1 MVPVGIVG
9 LSPAWETRYRPA
21 IRSLSGRIA
30 IRAIYDPVA
39 NRAEMA
45 ASEFE
50 AATVTGI
57 RSLARRAD
65 LKALLILDRGWCGNE
80 AIRLLCDLDRP
91 MFIGGAIANEAASF
105 DRLHDAVR
113 STGVMV
119 MPELGQRYTA
129 ATIRLR
135 ELIATSL
142 GRPRVID
149 IEADAPAVPPEGQ
162 PLGAEPWSEFIA
174 RLVDWCCAVI
184 TTQPVEILAQAD
196 RDKGPETI
204 LMQFARPRSGGA
216 APIVTI
222 RLREGAARNKGCATS
237 PIYRVEC
244 ENGTAEITSP
254 QQIAWQ
260 AGDRREDECLTSER
274 SDLQVMLDHFCR
286 RVVGGLVPVA
296 DLGDVRRSWIL
307 AQAAAESM
315 RTRSAV
321 RLAEQLN

>member
-21 IRSLSGRIA
+21 IRSLSGRMA

-39 NRAEMA
+39 SRAEMA

-50 AATVTGI
+50 AQTVTGI

-65 LKALLILDRGWCGNE
+65 LKALLVLDRGWCGNE
-80 AIRLLCDLDRP
+80 AIRLLCDLERP
-91 MFIGGAIANEAASF
+91 MFVGGAIANDAESF
-105 DRLHDAVR
+105 DRLHEAVR
-113 STGVMV
+113 SSGVMV

-129 ATIRLR
+129 ATMRLR

-162 PLGAEPWSEFIA
+162 PLGAEPWSEFIS

-184 TTQPVEILAQAD
+184 TTQPVDLLAQAD
-196 RDKGPETI
+196 PAQGPETI
-204 LMQFARPRSGGA
+204 LMQFARPRSGGE

-222 RLREGAARNKGCATS
+222 RMRTSTASDGGCAN
-237 PIYRVEC
+237 PPVYRVQC
-244 ENGTAEITSP
+244 EQGTAEIASP
-254 QQIAWQ
+254 ATITWQ
-260 AGDRREDECLTSER
+260 VGDRHEEECLTSER

-296 DLGDVRRSWIL
+296 NLSDVRRSWTL

-321 RLAEQLN
+321 RLSEPIG